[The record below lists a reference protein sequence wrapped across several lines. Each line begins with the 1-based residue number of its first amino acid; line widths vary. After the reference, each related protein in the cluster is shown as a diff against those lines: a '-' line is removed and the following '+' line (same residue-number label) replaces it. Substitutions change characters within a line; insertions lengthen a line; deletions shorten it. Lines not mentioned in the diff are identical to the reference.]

1 VGMKSRQPSKTR
13 TDTPGPNS
21 PRQPAEPTATAVYF
35 GEDDIFRDPF
45 ADFAPSGR

>member
-1 VGMKSRQPSKTR
+1 MKSGHSSKTR
-13 TDTPGPNS
+13 TDKPGANP
-21 PRQPAEPTATAVYF
+21 PRLPAEPTSTAVYL